1 MILTYYIPLFDITG
15 YLRIDENDRV
25 FDLRDRIFERNKYLF
40 SDNRVVQ
47 DTLDLSKVSHPRTL
61 IGVFFSLPFPGA
73 RRGICAKRYP
83 AAAH

>member
-1 MILTYYIPLFDITG
+1 MILTYYVPLFDITG

-47 DTLDLSKVSHPRTL
+47 DTLDLSKVSHSRTL

-73 RRGICAKRYP
+73 RRRTCAKRYP